1 MVGEGW
7 RQPEPFKFQKITKS
21 IEPGFGG
28 GQGKLVDKNFK
39 IPGKMGKKN
48 GRKLKKKSE

>member
-7 RQPEPFKFQKITKS
+7 RQPEPLKFQKMIKS

-28 GQGKLVDKNFK
+28 GQSKLVDKNFK
-39 IPGKMGKKN
+39 IPVKMVDEN
-48 GRKLKKKSE
+48 L